1 MAIKT
6 QEMPWKALSFRQ
18 HVGLF
23 FNARTLCSCKK
34 SRYRSL
40 DSAGNSLSLDR
51 AWLCTSMAFVSAVQA
66 GSRNGEAG
74 SAPLSAALLAPE
86 GAQEEPSQVCCSSS
100 EDMPINFA

>member
-1 MAIKT
+1 M
-6 QEMPWKALSFRQ
+6 
-18 HVGLF
+18 HG
-23 FNARTLCSCKK
+23 
-34 SRYRSL
+34 
-40 DSAGNSLSLDR
+40 SAQ
-51 AWLCTSMAFVSAVQA
+51 AWLSCPAVQA